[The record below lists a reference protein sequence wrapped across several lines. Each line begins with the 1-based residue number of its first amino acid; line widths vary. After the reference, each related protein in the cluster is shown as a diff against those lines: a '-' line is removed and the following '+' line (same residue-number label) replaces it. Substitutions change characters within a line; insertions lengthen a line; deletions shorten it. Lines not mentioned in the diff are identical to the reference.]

1 MMPTIFVDAIPT
13 KSFLRER
20 GLNSLG
26 GAKGLVENDNLSG
39 GNALGPGRKCFLGM
53 GDGPEGNFSFWSYF
67 RCRLMC

>member
-26 GAKGLVENDNLSG
+26 GAKGLVEHDNLSG
-39 GNALGPGRKCFLGM
+39 GNALGPGLSVFWVWGM
-53 GDGPEGNFSFWSYF
+53 GLRGISLFGLISGAD
-67 RCRLMC
+67 